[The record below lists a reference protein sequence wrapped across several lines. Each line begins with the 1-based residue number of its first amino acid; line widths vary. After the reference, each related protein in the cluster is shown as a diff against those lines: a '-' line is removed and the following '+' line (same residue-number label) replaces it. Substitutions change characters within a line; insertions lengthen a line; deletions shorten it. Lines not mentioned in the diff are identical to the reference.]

1 MSFSLALADG
11 DLVQKGNQLD
21 LVFGVDKLNQDVYLW
36 LMERYG
42 GDRFHVTMGSILQ
55 EFIGGIVGDSTLAEV
70 ESEVLRILQNYQ
82 AVQLRGIKENPQLY
96 STSELLVSIDDIQ
109 ARLNFDTVN
118 VTVRLRN
125 GSGNTATIR
134 VASSIQQ

>member
-21 LVFGVDKLNQDVYLW
+21 LVFGVDKLNQDIYLW

-42 GDRFHVTMGSILQ
+42 GDRFHVNMGSILQ
-55 EFIGGIVGDSTLAEV
+55 DFIGSIVGGSTKAEI
-70 ESEVLRILQNYQ
+70 ESEVLRVLQNYQ

-96 STSELLVSIDDIQ
+96 SSSEMLVSIDDIQ
-109 ARLNFDTVN
+109 VSINYDTVN
-118 VTVRLRN
+118 VAVKLRN
-125 GSGNTATIR
+125 GAGQIAVVRAS
-134 VASSIQQ
+134 SSIQQ